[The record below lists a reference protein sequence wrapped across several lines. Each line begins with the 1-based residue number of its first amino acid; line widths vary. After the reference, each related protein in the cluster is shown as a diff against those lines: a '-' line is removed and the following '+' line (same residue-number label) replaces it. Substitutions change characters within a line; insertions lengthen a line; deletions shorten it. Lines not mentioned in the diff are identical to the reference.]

1 MCYKR
6 NLDLCIIP
14 YVKVNTKWLID
25 LNIKPPDV
33 EGSGLEK
40 AKELEIKLPTFIGSQ
55 RKQRNSRKKHLFLCH
70 WLCWSL
76 WPGGSQQTEKLWKR
90 WEYQTT
96 FPVFWENYMWVKKQQ
111 EQLDMEQWTSSKLG
125 KEYDKAVPCH
135 PACLTYM

>member
-55 RKQRNSRKKHLFLCH
+55 RKQRNSRRASTSA
-70 WLCWSL
+70 SL
-76 WPGGSQQTEKLWKR
+76 T
-90 WEYQTT
+90 
-96 FPVFWENYMWVKKQQ
+96 M
-111 EQLDMEQWTSSKLG
+111 
-125 KEYDKAVPCH
+125 
-135 PACLTYM
+135 

>member
-55 RKQRNSRKKHLFLCH
+55 RKQRNSRKNIYFCVTDYAEVFDQVDHNKLKNYERDGNIRPPFLSSEKTIC
-70 WLCWSL
+70 
-76 WPGGSQQTEKLWKR
+76 GSRNNRNNWTWNNEPVQN
-90 WEYQTT
+90 WERSMTRLY
-96 FPVFWENYMWVKKQQ
+96 PVTLLV
-111 EQLDMEQWTSSKLG
+111 
-125 KEYDKAVPCH
+125 
-135 PACLTYM
+135 